1 MILRALLIV
10 FITPLVAAA
19 ADATTAGLDRGISFF
34 EDRLKRDPEDFIA
47 ANQLADRLLRRQRW
61 TGSLAD
67 LRRAQEVAALS
78 LKVVPGELNRDGI
91 AASAQ
96 VALAMHRFAEARSL
110 VGQLDQLNP
119 GNPTAAQLLASAL
132 TELGD
137 LTSAERALD
146 ELIQRSGAG
155 VSSHAGLARLA
166 WSRGE
171 LDQAG
176 SHLDAALA
184 SAREAEPPAPEV
196 LVWALVQRGEHAFR
210 RGDHAAAEKLY
221 AEAQTLAPENWSVLE
236 HLAELRGAQGRDMEA
251 AQLFEQAA
259 KATDRPELWQA
270 LGDLHAFYKRPA
282 EAKTA
287 HDRALAGYRD
297 SLARGEVLYVHHL
310 AGFFSDSQEDAAQ
323 AVAFARRDLEL
334 RQSGAAWDALAWA
347 LYRQGD
353 FPAAEEASA
362 KALATGLADPHV
374 LYHAA
379 TIRLSAG
386 AVKEGQA
393 LLRRCAEV
401 NPHFAAFHI
410 HR

>member
-1 MILRALLIV
+1 MPRVTFHAFLVLLSV
-10 FITPLVAAA
+10 TSCFG
-19 ADATTAGLDRGISFF
+19 ADELKEGLDRGVSFL
-34 EDRLKRDPEDFIA
+34 ETRLAGDPDDFFA
-47 ANQLADRLLRRQRW
+47 ANQLANRLLRRTRW
-61 TGSLAD
+61 TGRLDD
-67 LRRAQEVAALS
+67 LRRADEITTLS
-78 LKVVPGELNRDGI
+78 LK
-91 AASAQ
+91 AAPPSMNAGGLAGRARVLSA
-96 VALAMHRFAEARSL
+96 LHRFGEAADLAR
-110 VGQLDQLNP
+110 QLKALTP
-119 GNPTAAQLLASAL
+119 GKPLPPQLLGDAL
-132 TELGD
+132 IELGD
-137 LTSAERALD
+137 LDGAQRAFD
-146 ELIQRSGAG
+146 EMLALSESGVATE
-155 VSSHAGLARLA
+155 ARFAHLA
-166 WSRGE
+166 WLRGK
-171 LDQAG
+171 LDDDAQ
-176 SHLDAALA
+176 HLDDALTF
-184 SAREAEPPAPEV
+184 ARADSDRET

-210 RGDHAAAEKLY
+210 RGDHATAEKLY
-221 AEAQTLAPENWSVLE
+221 VEAQTLAPENWAVLE
-236 HLAELRGAQGRDMEA
+236 HLAELRGAQGRDVEA
-251 AQLFEQAA
+251 AQLFEQTA

-287 HDRALAGYRD
+287 HDRALAGYRA
-297 SLARGEVLYVHHL
+297 SLDRGEVLYVHHL
-310 AGFFSDSQEDAAQ
+310 AGFYSDSQEDAVQ

-353 FPAAEEASA
+353 FPAAAEASA
-362 KALATGLADPHV
+362 KALATGLDDPHV